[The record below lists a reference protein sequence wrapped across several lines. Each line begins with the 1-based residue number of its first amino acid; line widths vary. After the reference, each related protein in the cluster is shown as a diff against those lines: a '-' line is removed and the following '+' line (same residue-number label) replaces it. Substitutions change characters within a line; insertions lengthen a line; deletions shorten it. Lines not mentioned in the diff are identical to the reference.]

1 MAERPDQ
8 IEQHIASTRNELGNN
23 LQELEDKVKQAAD
36 WRTYYERN
44 PMTMVGLAFG
54 GGVLLA
60 SMMGGGGRRERS
72 SGNYMSEAPR
82 NAGYLTGATQKDP
95 ASDLW
100 RNVKAALIGLSGAKL
115 RGFLDEA
122 IPGFSDHYDRVAQ
135 QNTSASS
142 GSPYAQNREQEVPSH
157 RM

>member
-8 IEQHIASTRNELGNN
+8 IEQHIASTRYELGNN
-23 LQELEDKVKQAAD
+23 LHELEHKVKQAAD

-60 SMMGGGGRRERS
+60 SMMGGRPER
-72 SGNYMSEAPR
+72 GDAPYPAPAPR
-82 NAGYLTGATQKDP
+82 SAGYLTGATQKDP
-95 ASDLW
+95 ASELW
-100 RNVKAALIGLSGAKL
+100 HNVKAALIGVSGAKL
-115 RGFLDEA
+115 RGFLDQA
-122 IPGFSDHYDRVAQ
+122 LPGFSEHYDRAARS
-135 QNTSASS
+135 NSGASS
-142 GSPYAQNREQEVPSH
+142 AYPHSRETEVPTH

>member
-1 MAERPDQ
+1 VAERPDQ
-8 IEQHIASTRNELGNN
+8 IEQRIASTRHELGNN
-23 LQELEDKVKQAAD
+23 LHELEHKVKQAAD

-44 PMTMVGLAFG
+44 PMTMVGVAFG

-60 SMMGGGGRRERS
+60 SLMGGRRGRNDAPYVTQVPRS
-72 SGNYMSEAPR
+72 
-82 NAGYLTGATQKDP
+82 AGYLTGAKQRDP

-100 RNVKAALIGLSGAKL
+100 QNVKAALIGLSGAKL

-122 IPGFSDHYDRVAQ
+122 LPGFSEHYDRFAHANSGTSTAAQ
-135 QNTSASS
+135 HSQS
-142 GSPYAQNREQEVPSH
+142 REQEVPSH